1 VIELTGA
8 YPALHQAI
16 RLAGV
21 GGTVIA
27 AGFYQRPAAA
37 LALGE
42 EFHTTRSQRSRRRSP
57 ACRPPCGIAGVGIG
71 CTSR

>member
-1 VIELTGA
+1 MIELTGA

-27 AGFYQRPAAA
+27 AGFTRARRPHWRW
-37 LALGE
+37 E
-42 EFHTTRSQRSRRRSP
+42 RSSTTTR
-57 ACRPPCGIAGVGIG
+57 
-71 CTSR
+71 